1 MFKNLIV
8 YRIGEGWS
16 AQPAQ
21 LESELAKARFVPCGA
36 TQQKSVGWTEPRGEA
51 HAPMVEVVGG
61 QWVLKLMSEQRVV
74 PGSVVKRRTEE
85 IAEQIEQQTGRKP
98 GKKQTKELKEQALLE
113 LLPMAFTKQG
123 STWVW
128 ISPKSRLL
136 VLDCGS
142 QARADEVVTLLV
154 KALDG
159 LALSLIQTEMSPAV
173 AMAHWLGTGEPPY
186 QFSIDRECELKSPD
200 EMKSVVRYARHPL
213 DTDEVKQH
221 IQAGKVPTRV
231 AMTWRDRVSLVLTE
245 SLQVKKLAFLDVVFE
260 GEASKSAGSKTDK
273 AEAFE
278 ADVAISTGELVQM
291 IPDLLEALGGESL
304 TVASAGTLK
313 PSASAS
319 ASAPLA
325 SQAASPATA
334 APAAP
339 PTAPHPAADHAPPWD
354 V

>member
-16 AQPAQ
+16 AQVAQ
-21 LESELAKARFVPCGA
+21 LEAALDKARFVPCGA
-36 TQQKSVGWTEPRGEA
+36 TQQKSSGWIEPRGEA
-51 HAPMVEVVGG
+51 HGPLVEVVGG
-61 QWVLKLMSEQRVV
+61 QWVLRLMGEQRVV

-85 IAEQIEQQTGRKP
+85 IATQIEQQTGRKP

-123 STWVW
+123 ATWVW
-128 ISPKSRLL
+128 ISPKARLL
-136 VLDCGS
+136 ALDCGS
-142 QARADEVVTLLV
+142 QARADEVVTLLI
-154 KALDG
+154 KAIDG
-159 LALSLIQTEMSPAV
+159 LTLSLIHTEMSPAV
-173 AMAHWLGTGEPPY
+173 AMSHWLGTGEAPY

-200 EMKSVVRYARHPL
+200 EMKSVVRYARHAL

-221 IQAGKVPTRV
+221 IQSGKVPTRV
-231 AMTWRDRVSLVLTE
+231 AMTWRDRISFVLTE
-245 SLQVKKLAFLDVVFE
+245 SLQLKKVAFQDVVFE
-260 GEASKSAGSKTDK
+260 GEAALSAGSKSDK

-304 TVASAGTLK
+304 TMASAAVK
-313 PSASAS
+313 
-319 ASAPLA
+319 
-325 SQAASPATA
+325 PATVEA
-334 APAAP
+334 AEP
-339 PTAPHPAADHAPPWD
+339 PKGPHPVADHAPPWD